1 MDRGRSSFFDLLE
14 QAAHLAEEE
23 IKHARGVAEGLSRQL
38 QSAEDEIWAAKDEI
52 RELKASVRSYKD
64 IAGEAEKCL
73 RLLLIQRDQEAF
85 ASGGK
90 VALINSNKTI
100 WLP

>member
-38 QSAEDEIWAAKDEI
+38 QSAEDEI

-90 VALINSNKTI
+90 VAPINSNKTI

>member
-23 IKHARGVAEGLSRQL
+23 IKHARGVAEDLSRQL
-38 QSAEDEIWAAKDEI
+38 QSAEDEI

>member
-38 QSAEDEIWAAKDEI
+38 QSAEDEI

>member
-1 MDRGRSSFFDLLE
+1 MNRGRSSFFDLLE

-38 QSAEDEIWAAKDEI
+38 QSAEDEI